1 MQSAPLL
8 TLSNVSVNFPS
19 VLPDFWHF
27 WLDRDL
33 IFLILQDQHQNPMEV
48 EKPPAASEVV
58 GVNTSQDSIEDVAA
72 VAPFEDKKGKGNKI
86 PFQ

>member
-1 MQSAPLL
+1 
-8 TLSNVSVNFPS
+8 
-19 VLPDFWHF
+19 
-27 WLDRDL
+27 
-33 IFLILQDQHQNPMEV
+33 MEV

>member
-1 MQSAPLL
+1 MKLK
-8 TLSNVSVNFPS
+8 
-19 VLPDFWHF
+19 
-27 WLDRDL
+27 L
-33 IFLILQDQHQNPMEV
+33 IFLISQDQHQPLEV

>member
-1 MQSAPLL
+1 M
-8 TLSNVSVNFPS
+8 
-19 VLPDFWHF
+19 LPDFWHF
-27 WLDRDL
+27 RLNRDS
-33 IFLILQDQHQNPMEV
+33 IFLILQDQHQPIEV

>member
-1 MQSAPLL
+1 M
-8 TLSNVSVNFPS
+8 
-19 VLPDFWHF
+19 LPDFWHF
-27 WLDRDL
+27 RLDNL
-33 IFLILQDQHQNPMEV
+33 IFLILQDQPIEV
-48 EKPPAASEVV
+48 EKPPVASEVV

>member
-1 MQSAPLL
+1 
-8 TLSNVSVNFPS
+8 
-19 VLPDFWHF
+19 
-27 WLDRDL
+27 
-33 IFLILQDQHQNPMEV
+33 MEV
-48 EKPPAASEVV
+48 EKPPVASEVV